1 MRDVFVVGVGM
12 TEFGKHPEL
21 SLRDLGRQA
30 CRAAIEDAGVKP
42 DEIEAGYCGNA
53 LASVLQQTTSVGQ
66 SVFWEVGIHK
76 IPVVNIEN
84 ACASGSTAL
93 HEAWK
98 SVAGGFCDVAIVLG
112 VEKSVM
118 PKGTALNVGTASLE
132 AQLGDIF
139 PGNFAMM
146 AARHMEE
153 FGTTREQMAQV
164 SVKNH
169 ISGALNPYAQ
179 FQKILSVEEVL
190 ASPMIADPL
199 TLYSCCP
206 NSDGAAALVICSADF
221 ASRATSK
228 AIKIAASVLTTG
240 GYDNQRDLTGWE
252 AERSAAAQA
261 YEIAG
266 LGPED
271 IDCAEVHDAFTI
283 CEIVHYEG
291 LGFCPPG
298 EGGRLIDQGVT
309 ALGGALPVNPS
320 GGLLSKGHPVG
331 ASGVAQIVELT
342 WQLRNEAGKR
352 QVADSRVALAQIMGG
367 SQQGDVCACTV
378 HILVNEQMPAAS
390 CLS

>member
-331 ASGVAQIVELT
+331 ASGVP
-342 WQLRNEAGKR
+342 R
-352 QVADSRVALAQIMGG
+352 S
-367 SQQGDVCACTV
+367 S
-378 HILVNEQMPAAS
+378 S
-390 CLS
+390 